1 MAKKKKRKEKK
12 NRDKKAWHVIWG
24 NYLFSLIVHEGL
36 NGIKSFLNSHKLRS
50 LKFLFAIP

>member
-1 MAKKKKRKEKK
+1 MAKKKKKK